1 MTEQLLK
8 LIQQL
13 KQRVEVRHKQ
23 IDKAMAYTDR
33 TLKLLDAKQ
42 HQTPPDES

>member
-1 MTEQLLK
+1 MNEQLLK

-33 TLKLLDAKQ
+33 TLKLLDARPP
-42 HQTPPDES
+42 QTPPDAS